1 MSAGRATS
9 TPAGS
14 RSGRPASED
23 PIEEGQRRWE
33 AEVAGPALSKSP
45 ERKEQ
50 FATLGGIPVS
60 RVYTPRSPRSTFDG
74 VGYPGQPPF
83 TRGIHPTMYRGRVWS
98 MRMFSGF
105 GSPEDTNRRF
115 HYLLKHGESGLSIAF
130 DDPTLYGIDADD
142 PEALGEVGK
151 CGVNVGSLADMR
163 RLLRGIPLADVTT
176 SMTINAPAN
185 IVWGMYLL
193 AGEANGVPPD
203 RLGGTTQND
212 ILKEYI
218 AQKEFV
224 YPPRPALRL
233 VIDTIEYATR
243 TTPRWNPVSISGYH
257 IREAGSTALQELAFT
272 LADGRAYVGEAIRRG
287 LDVDEFAPRLSFFF
301 NSHNDFFEEIAKF
314 RAARRLW
321 ARVMREEF
329 HATKERSLWLRFHT
343 QTAGCSCTAQQPE
356 LNIVRTTIQ
365 ALAGVLGGTQS
376 LHTNSYERGAP
387 APERGRGAD
396 RAAHS
401 ADPRVRVRDRGV
413 GRPVRGQLLRRVAH
427 RHDGGGGPEV
437 LRTDRLPGR
446 GRPGDRARVLPAGDP
461 RVRRSATNGRSSPAR
476 RRSSGSTPT
485 RSTPQ
490 SRSPGSRSPEEARR
504 GQSARLRSLR
514 SRRNKTRYE
523 AALDRLRKVAAT
535 EDENTMPAVLD
546 ALRADRHARRDR
558 PGIPGRV
565 RPISGAVERTEGA
578 ALLGERSCPLLPPHL
593 GRPGTS
599 GSTVRRSTRS
609 IGDGASGSNPG
620 SG

>member
-1 MSAGRATS
+1 
-9 TPAGS
+9 
-14 RSGRPASED
+14 
-23 PIEEGQRRWE
+23 
-33 AEVAGPALSKSP
+33 
-45 ERKEQ
+45 
-50 FATLGGIPVS
+50 
-60 RVYTPRSPRSTFDG
+60 RSPRSTFDAI
-74 VGYPGQPPF
+74 GYPGQPPF

-163 RLLRGIPLADVTT
+163 RLLEGIPLAEVTT

-193 AGEANGVPPD
+193 AGAATGAAPS

-218 AQKEFV
+218 AQKEFL

-233 VIDTIEYATR
+233 VTDTIEYATR
-243 TTPRWNPVSISGYH
+243 HTPRWNPVSISGYH
-257 IREAGSTALQELAFT
+257 IREAGSTAVQELAFT
-272 LADGRAYVGEAIRRG
+272 LADGRAYVGEAIQRG
-287 LDVDEFAPRLSFFF
+287 LDVDTFAPRLSFFF

-329 HATKERSLWLRFHT
+329 GAKKERSLWLRFHT

-376 LHTNSYERGAP
+376 LHTNSYDEALQLPSEDAVRIALRTQQILATESGVVDSVDPFAGSYYVEWLTDTMEAEAQKYFDQIDAIGGVVPAIERGFFQREIQDASFRYQRAVETGAEKVVGVNAYTVDAP
-387 APERGRGAD
+387 VKV
-396 RAAHS
+396 
-401 ADPRVRVRDRGV
+401 PRLKV
-413 GRPVRGQLLRRVAH
+413 
-427 RHDGGGGPEV
+427 
-437 LRTDRLPGR
+437 
-446 GRPGDRARVLPAGDP
+446 
-461 RVRRSATNGRSSPAR
+461 S
-476 RRSSGSTPT
+476 
-485 RSTPQ
+485 
-490 SRSPGSRSPEEARR
+490 EEARR
-504 GQSARLRSLR
+504 RQSRRLKRLRADRDR
-514 SRRNKTRYE
+514 SRWT
-523 AALDRLRKVAAT
+523 AALDRLRRVAAT
-535 EDENTMPAVLD
+535 ESENTMPAVLG
-546 ALRADRHARRDR
+546 ALRADA
-558 PGIPGRV
+558 
-565 RPISGAVERTEGA
+565 T
-578 ALLGERSCPLLPPHL
+578 LGEIVRAFQDVYGRYRERSMY
-593 GRPGTS
+593 
-599 GSTVRRSTRS
+599 
-609 IGDGASGSNPG
+609 
-620 SG
+620 

>member
-1 MSAGRATS
+1 MSVGRAAS
-9 TPAGS
+9 APAGS
-14 RSGRPASED
+14 RTGRPPSSD
-23 PIEEGQRRWE
+23 PIDEGQRRWE
-33 AEVAGPALSKSP
+33 AEVVGPALARNP

-50 FATLGGIPVS
+50 FTTLGGIPVA
-60 RVYTPRSPRSTFDG
+60 RVYTPRSVRSSFDAI
-74 VGYPGQPPF
+74 GYPGQPPF

-176 SMTINAPAN
+176 SMTINGPAN

-193 AGEANGVPPD
+193 AGEAMGVGPD

-218 AQKEFV
+218 AQKEFL

-233 VIDTIEYATR
+233 VTDTIEYATR
-243 TTPRWNPVSISGYH
+243 HTPRWNPVSVSGYH
-257 IREAGSTALQELAFT
+257 IREAGSTAVQELAFT
-272 LADGRAYVGEAIRRG
+272 LADGRAYVQEGVRRG

-329 HATKERSLWLRFHT
+329 RAKKERSLWLRFHT

-356 LNIVRTTIQ
+356 LNIVRTTVQ

-376 LHTNSYERGAP
+376 LHTNSYDEALQLPSEDAVRIALRTQQILASESGVAESVDPFAGSYFVEWLTDTMEEGAQRYFDRIDELGGVVSAIERGFFQREIQEASFRYQRAVESGTEKVVGVNAYTVEAP
-387 APERGRGAD
+387 VKV
-396 RAAHS
+396 
-401 ADPRVRVRDRGV
+401 PR
-413 GRPVRGQLLRRVAH
+413 LKI
-427 RHDGGGGPEV
+427 
-437 LRTDRLPGR
+437 
-446 GRPGDRARVLPAGDP
+446 
-461 RVRRSATNGRSSPAR
+461 S
-476 RRSSGSTPT
+476 
-485 RSTPQ
+485 
-490 SRSPGSRSPEEARR
+490 EEARR
-504 GQSARLRSLR
+504 LQSARLRRLR
-514 SRRNKTRYE
+514 ERRNPARHA

-535 EDENTMPAVLD
+535 DEENTMPAVLE
-546 ALRADRHARRDR
+546 ALRSDA
-558 PGIPGRV
+558 
-565 RPISGAVERTEGA
+565 T
-578 ALLGERSCPLLPPHL
+578 LGEVVHAFQDVFGRYRERSMY
-593 GRPGTS
+593 
-599 GSTVRRSTRS
+599 
-609 IGDGASGSNPG
+609 
-620 SG
+620 